1 MRLLNPKC
9 VYVRCGAHFLSLA
22 IIWALHLS
30 VIYMKSDFVSK
41 TVDMG
46 GKNVTV
52 VLPPDEAKEAKKMRK
67 AKMATPGLSFHSKSS
82 INKSCLISRV
92 RKFVV
97 VVKKSNLIHFEFE
110 RMPKIAETAA
120 HQVNGSIG
128 HKELPSLKNFAD
140 TRWCGIYDMLSSFV
154 PNKDVFALL
163 RKSGVS
169 GKLEKL
175 PEFTEEDFSVMG
187 DLISILEPISHAIT
201 SLESDCAESQ
211 KRSLFYSE

>member
-1 MRLLNPKC
+1 
-9 VYVRCGAHFLSLA
+9 
-22 IIWALHLS
+22 
-30 VIYMKSDFVSK
+30 
-41 TVDMG
+41 
-46 GKNVTV
+46 
-52 VLPPDEAKEAKKMRK
+52 
-67 AKMATPGLSFHSKSS
+67 
-82 INKSCLISRV
+82 
-92 RKFVV
+92 
-97 VVKKSNLIHFEFE
+97 
-110 RMPKIAETAA
+110 MPKIAETAA

-201 SLESDCAESQ
+201 SLESDQCRVTKAFPL
-211 KRSLFYSE
+211 LFRIKKHLENVVLKTNAGGCFRVKLIHALIIYYPKKPRFCWSRFSPLVTVLRYFRFRC